1 MYSIKNNIIY
11 LNLQNGGGN
20 MYDPSGNL
28 NDPSGNM
35 YDPSGNVNDPSGN
48 VNDPSGNVN
57 DPSGNVND
65 PSGNVNDPS
74 GNMYDVSIYK
84 NKYIKYKLKYIK
96 LKQQLGGNTL
106 DDDIATYE
114 LLEKTEELEKLR
126 IIKYSSDVGI
136 IASLLDYYDSTIV
149 DHARVKLIE
158 LQEGVAPQVVAP
170 QVVAPQVVAPQVV
183 AQPAYNPSRNP
194 GINRAP
200 PIMPETQ
207 SPFYMPL
214 ISEAYYLARGLQV
227 PQPILDAGCGVINLG
242 VIISPATYNRM
253 VTTLADHLRQ
263 NGNIDLLTQDY
274 VLDNRHF
281 PTDHSVGHI
290 DGEAQV
296 RLLERPIFEGLPLVV
311 KLERAIQVHY
321 GR

>member
-28 NDPSGNM
+28 
-35 YDPSGNVNDPSGN
+35 
-48 VNDPSGNVN
+48 
-57 DPSGNVND
+57 
-65 PSGNVNDPS
+65 NDPS

-149 DHARVKLIE
+149 DHARVKLLE

-170 QVVAPQVVAPQVV
+170 QVVAP
-183 AQPAYNPSRNP
+183 PAYNP
-194 GINRAP
+194 
-200 PIMPETQ
+200 
-207 SPFYMPL
+207 
-214 ISEAYYLARGLQV
+214 
-227 PQPILDAGCGVINLG
+227 
-242 VIISPATYNRM
+242 
-253 VTTLADHLRQ
+253 
-263 NGNIDLLTQDY
+263 
-274 VLDNRHF
+274 
-281 PTDHSVGHI
+281 
-290 DGEAQV
+290 
-296 RLLERPIFEGLPLVV
+296 LEI
-311 KLERAIQVHY
+311 
-321 GR
+321 

>member
-20 MYDPSGNL
+20 MYDPSGN
-28 NDPSGNM
+28 
-35 YDPSGNVNDPSGN
+35 
-48 VNDPSGNVN
+48 
-57 DPSGNVND
+57 VND

-74 GNMYDVSIYK
+74 GNMYDVSIYR

-126 IIKYSSDVGI
+126 IIKYSSDIGK

-170 QVVAPQVVAPQVV
+170 
-183 AQPAYNPSRNP
+183 PAYNPPRN
-194 GINRAP
+194 IRDIRP
-200 PIMPETQ
+200 PEKMQPSQ
-207 SPFYMPL
+207 SIFYMPL

-227 PQPILDAGCGVINLG
+227 PQIILNEGGRIINLG
-242 VIISPATYNRM
+242 GDISLESYNGM
-253 VTTLADHLRQ
+253 VNALSNFLLLND
-263 NGNIDLLTQDY
+263 NINLLTQDY
-274 VLDNRHF
+274 VNDIR
-281 PTDHSVGHI
+281 PTDISTGHI
-290 DGEAQV
+290 KDDRQEYW
-296 RLLERPIFEGLPLVV
+296 LSVV
-311 KLERAIQVHY
+311 KYNEMSLQLILEFAIGVYYQHEY
-321 GR
+321 P